1 MEAMRYHDDIYSNI
15 YPIFLLKNIKATMSQ
30 LHTTKYIHH
39 NIHYCKR
46 SIYTIRQDR
55 YNTIPH
61 CQNTLKFVVVEHNV
75 GSFGYELGLAGCII
89 NKKYN
94 KSTNAAGE
102 LEKFYDKYMARYI
115 TMACVIII

>member
-1 MEAMRYHDDIYSNI
+1 M
-15 YPIFLLKNIKATMSQ
+15 
-30 LHTTKYIHH
+30 
-39 NIHYCKR
+39 
-46 SIYTIRQDR
+46 
-55 YNTIPH
+55 
-61 CQNTLKFVVVEHNV
+61 VEHNV

-115 TMACVIII
+115 TMACVIIILSKITFYGILIEGLENSYTQEEYK